1 MEFILFAIIAF
12 VGWGSGDVF
21 GGLVSRKIKG
31 YSAAFW
37 LYLFSFLI
45 ASFFVPMFWSELSG
59 ISPQMWLLILALNLI
74 VPIPTVALF
83 EGIRLGNASLAG
95 TIAASFAALTVVLS
109 VIFLNDKLSVIQAIP
124 VIVIFI
130 GLIMSSLNFKSLSIK
145 SILADKGVI
154 YGLVAMLLWG
164 IFYTF
169 IRIPIREVG
178 WFWPSYLSSLS
189 IPAILLYMRFKKI
202 KLEKPRSFKMAMFSL
217 ISTILLTGG
226 NYAYNFAVMKGQTAI
241 VAPIAGSYPVLFVI
255 LSRFVFKDRLNKQQL
270 VGILITGLGIV
281 VLSVL
286 SV

>member
-1 MEFILFAIIAF
+1 
-12 VGWGSGDVF
+12 
-21 GGLVSRKIKG
+21 
-31 YSAAFW
+31 
-37 LYLFSFLI
+37 
-45 ASFFVPMFWSELSG
+45 
-59 ISPQMWLLILALNLI
+59 
-74 VPIPTVALF
+74 
-83 EGIRLGNASLAG
+83 
-95 TIAASFAALTVVLS
+95 
-109 VIFLNDKLSVIQAIP
+109 LNDKLSVIQAIP
-124 VIVIFI
+124 VVIIFI

-145 SILADKGVI
+145 NILADKGVI

-189 IPAILLYMRFKKI
+189 IPVILLYMRFKKI
-202 KLEKPRSFKMAMFSL
+202 KLEKPRGFKMTLFSL
-217 ISTILLTGG
+217 LNTILLTGG
-226 NYAYNFAVMKGQTAI
+226 TYAYNFAVMKGQTAI

-270 VGILITGLGIV
+270 IGILITVLGIV

>member
-74 VPIPTVALF
+74 APIPTVALF

-124 VIVIFI
+124 VVIIFI

-189 IPAILLYMRFKKI
+189 IPVILLYMRFKKI
-202 KLEKPRSFKMAMFSL
+202 KLEKPRGFKMTLFSL
-217 ISTILLTGG
+217 LNTILLTGG
-226 NYAYNFAVMKGQTAI
+226 TYAYNFAVMKGQTAI

-270 VGILITGLGIV
+270 VGILITVLGIV

>member
-270 VGILITGLGIV
+270 VGILITVLGIV